1 MKDHS
6 LPVDVV
12 ILVAFL
18 LINIVVGW
26 KCRGKSKSFKGY
38 AIGDK
43 KFSTATL
50 TATIGAT

>member
-1 MKDHS
+1 MKSHS

-26 KCRGKSKSFKGY
+26 KYRGKSKSFKEY

-50 TATIGAT
+50 TATIVAT